1 MGAAGS
7 RRKMMDFHQT
17 GLRAK
22 PDKGRRME
30 NRFHGWW
37 VGQSILRW
45 PASIVARSPGGA
57 MFVTFT

>member
-30 NRFHGWW
+30 NRFH
-37 VGQSILRW
+37 RW
-45 PASIVARSPGGA
+45 
-57 MFVTFT
+57 